1 MEGAKYRN
9 KTIVKKNMLKRR
21 MLDITAINQDGSIN
35 TRREDHLQ
43 SATRPRDENCGYC
56 QRSRMLKVGVFN
68 LFFPFVFF
76 LCFW

>member
-9 KTIVKKNMLKRR
+9 KTIVKNFMVKRT

-43 SATRPRDENCGYC
+43 SATRPGMKIKDIAREVGW
-56 QRSRMLKVGVFN
+56 SR
-68 LFFPFVFF
+68 
-76 LCFW
+76 